1 MFQGASM
8 INTELLTH
16 KIEYQSITHEILFP
30 NPFSHWIYATNV
42 DVNIQLKVKDFKLYI
57 EYNHEW
63 LMHSIFDVHKV
74 IRVYH
79 PEGIKSWPVKK
90 ILYRND

>member
-1 MFQGASM
+1 M

-16 KIEYQSITHEILFP
+16 KIEYQSISHEILFP

-42 DVNIQLKVKDFKLYI
+42 NVNLQLKVKDSTSN

-63 LMHSIFDVHKV
+63 LMHSIFDLHQV
-74 IRVYH
+74 IRVYE
-79 PEGIKSWPVKK
+79 PLGIRSWSVNKF
-90 ILYRND
+90 LYRND

>member
-30 NPFSHWIYATNV
+30 NPFSHWIHATNV
-42 DVNIQLKVKDFKLYI
+42 HVNIQRKVEYSTCNK
-57 EYNHEW
+57 YNHEW

-74 IRVYH
+74 IRMYQ